1 LTSDFTVTLIL
12 VVSSAVSMLSATAM
26 TLIPLKRRRLI
37 IASVSPIARESLESL
52 STTMASNGFD
62 STTASSALWSP
73 TTTSN

>member
-37 IASVSPIARESLESL
+37 IASVSPIARESLES
-52 STTMASNGFD
+52 
-62 STTASSALWSP
+62 
-73 TTTSN
+73 